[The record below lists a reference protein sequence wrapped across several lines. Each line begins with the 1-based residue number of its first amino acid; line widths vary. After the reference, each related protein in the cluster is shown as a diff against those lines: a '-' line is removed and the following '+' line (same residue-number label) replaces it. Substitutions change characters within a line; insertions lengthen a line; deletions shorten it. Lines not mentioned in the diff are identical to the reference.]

1 MTTPQ
6 KQADAL
12 RALANL
18 IEFGNAPGNDYR
30 GFPLHT
36 WLAFRTDEER
46 QEFIR
51 KAKFSGFELRRTES
65 KKHTSVIH
73 GGRLHS
79 SGLEIMLTVPAEEK
93 DF

>member
-30 GFPLHT
+30 PIPLHT
-36 WLAFRTDEER
+36 WLAFRNDKER
-46 QEFIR
+46 QQFIR
-51 KAKFSGFELRRTES
+51 KAKFSGFEIRATES
-65 KKHTSVIH
+65 EKHVSVTH
-73 GGRLHS
+73 GGPIQTA
-79 SGLEIMLTVPAEEK
+79 GLEITLTVPAEEK
-93 DF
+93 DS

>member
-18 IEFGNAPGNDYR
+18 IEFGNAPGNEYR
-30 GFPLHT
+30 AIPLHT

-65 KKHTSVIH
+65 EKHVSVTH
-73 GGRLHS
+73 GGPIQDA
-79 SGLEIMLTVPAEEK
+79 GLEITLTVPAEEK
-93 DF
+93 DL